1 MNVTREVIVDLLPLY
16 LAGEASVDSRALIEE
31 FLKQDPELA
40 RSIRSEWMAKM
51 NAAAPS
57 SLPPELELRAF
68 RKTKRMIG
76 WQKWLLGFA
85 ILFTSIAGSVKISTS
100 GGRITNVGFAM
111 QGYAAQWAILAGL
124 AAAFW
129 IAYFALR
136 RGAQATA
143 L

>member
-1 MNVTREVIVDLLPLY
+1 MKVTREVIVDLLPLY

-40 RSIRSEWMAKM
+40 KSIRSEWMQKM
-51 NAAAPS
+51 NAAAPAA
-57 SLPPELELRAF
+57 LPPELELRAF

-76 WQKWLLGFA
+76 WQKWLLAFA
-85 ILFTSIAGSVKISTS
+85 ILFSSVAGSIRFSFS
-100 GGRITNVGFAM
+100 GGRFEDVGFAM
-111 QGYAAQWAILAGL
+111 QGYPAQWAILVGL

-136 RGAQATA
+136 RRLRTTA

>member
-1 MNVTREVIVDLLPLY
+1 MNVTREVIVGLLPLY
-16 LAGEASVDSRALIEE
+16 LAGEASVDSRVLIEE

-40 RSIRSEWMAKM
+40 RSIRSEWMTKM

-57 SLPPELELRAF
+57 TLPPELELRAF

-76 WQKWLLGFA
+76 WQKWLIAFA
-85 ILFTSIAGSVKISTS
+85 ILFTSIAGSVKFTWSD
-100 GGRITNVGFAM
+100 GQFKDVGFAL
-111 QGYAAQWAILAGL
+111 QGFPEQWAILAGL

-136 RGAQATA
+136 RRLRTTA

>member
-1 MNVTREVIVDLLPLY
+1 MNVTREVVVDLLPLY

-40 RSIRSEWMAKM
+40 RSIRSEWMEKM

-57 SLPPELELRAF
+57 ALPPELELRAF

-85 ILFTSIAGSVKISTS
+85 ILFTSIAGSVKFSWS
-100 GGRITNVGFAM
+100 GGQFKDVGFAM
-111 QGYAAQWAILAGL
+111 QGFPGQWAILAGL

-129 IAYFALR
+129 VAYFALR
-136 RGAQATA
+136 RRLRTTA

>member
-40 RSIRSEWMAKM
+40 RSIRSEWMTKM

-57 SLPPELELRAF
+57 TLPPELELRAF

-85 ILFTSIAGSVKISTS
+85 ILFTSIAGSVKISTNA
-100 GGRITNVGFAM
+100 GRITDVGFAM
-111 QGYAAQWAILAGL
+111 QGYAAQWAILSGL

-129 IAYFALR
+129 IAFFALR
-136 RGAQATA
+136 RRLRTTA

>member
-1 MNVTREVIVDLLPLY
+1 MLPLY
-16 LAGEASVDSRALIEE
+16 LAGEASAGLSPVLIEE

-40 RSIRSEWMAKM
+40 RSIRSEWMTKM

-57 SLPPELELRAF
+57 TLPSELELRAF

-76 WQKWLLGFA
+76 WQKWLIAFA
-85 ILFTSIAGSVKISTS
+85 ILFTSIAGSVKFTWSD
-100 GGRITNVGFAM
+100 GRFKDVGFAL
-111 QGYAAQWAILAGL
+111 QGFPEQWAILAGL

-136 RGAQATA
+136 RRLRTTA